1 MNNQRYLN
9 LLPLVLLV
17 LPCCCHHQVVLEGQ
31 KVLPTRAQQAG
42 FNFKYTELPDALR
55 NLLK

>member
-1 MNNQRYLN
+1 M
-9 LLPLVLLV
+9 LPLLL
-17 LPCCCHHQVVLEGQ
+17 LLQVVLEGQ

>member
-1 MNNQRYLN
+1 MVAA
-9 LLPLVLLV
+9 LPA
-17 LPCCCHHQVVLEGQ
+17 CCCCCCQVVLEGQ